1 MVDLLEQDAAW
12 LCDQRT
18 AFASQSIVY
27 GRAALAVVMDATL
40 GVTNVEFEEV
50 AGVVEQFTSRDF
62 IVKAS
67 DLVLG
72 GAAVAPQRG
81 DRIEITLGGVLCVFE
96 VLAPTGMECWKWA
109 DPYCKAIRIH
119 TKQVQ

>member
-1 MVDLLEQDAAW
+1 MVDLLEQGASW
-12 LCDQRT
+12 LADQRT

-72 GAAVAPQRG
+72 GATVEPQRG
-81 DRIEITLGGVLCVFE
+81 DRIEITLSGVLCVFE
-96 VLAPTGMECWKWA
+96 VLAPTGMECWKWS
-109 DPYCKAIRIH
+109 DPYRKAMRIH

>member
-1 MVDLLEQDAAW
+1 MVDLLEQGASW
-12 LCDQRT
+12 LCDQRMQ
-18 AFASQSIVY
+18 FASQSIVY
-27 GRAALAVVMDATL
+27 GRGAMAVVLDATL

-72 GAAVAPQRG
+72 GAAVEPQRG

-96 VLAPTGMECWKWA
+96 VLVPTGMECWKWS
-109 DPYCKAIRIH
+109 DPYRKAMRIH
-119 TKQVQ
+119 TKQVR

>member
-1 MVDLLEQDAAW
+1 MVDLLEQGASW

-27 GRAALAVVMDATL
+27 GRGAVAVVLDATL

-72 GAAVAPQRG
+72 GAAVEPQRG

-96 VLAPTGMECWKWA
+96 VLAPTGMECWKWS
-109 DPYCKAIRIH
+109 DPYRVAMRIH

>member
-1 MVDLLEQDAAW
+1 MVDLLEQGAAW

-18 AFASQSIVY
+18 EFASQSIVY
-27 GRAALAVVMDATL
+27 GRAALAVVLDASL

-50 AGVVEQFTSRDF
+50 AGVVEQFSSRDF

-72 GAAVAPQRG
+72 GAAVEPQRG
-81 DRIEITLGGVLCVFE
+81 DRIEITLSGVLCVFE
-96 VLAPTGMECWKWA
+96 VLAPTGMECWKWS
-109 DPYCKAIRIH
+109 DPYCKAMRIH